1 MPPRKPFRPDKTR
14 DRGHAQ
20 RGSRDTES
28 GRGESHRDNRSQE
41 KKKSW
46 GGRDQ
51 ARSEERPAPARYS
64 AESEDS
70 KPHRAHRRDAEH
82 SRDDTHPGYKAS
94 GGSYWIYGNHAVL
107 AAIDNP
113 QRRIRRLLQANAE
126 SEKSARGGSDRE
138 LPRWE
143 TVDRAILDRV
153 AGRES
158 VHQGIAA
165 QGDPL
170 PETEVEDIAAR
181 AAERP
186 EAKIVILDQVTD
198 PHYAGAILRSAA
210 AFGALA
216 VVLTERNAAPESG
229 VLAKA
234 ASGALEVVPLVR
246 VTNLV
251 RAMEQLKAAGFW
263 CAGLAAEG
271 ERTLAEARLSGR
283 VALCLGAEGAGL
295 RRLTRTHCDLLVR
308 LPTSGPIDHLNVS
321 NAAAVAL
328 NELNRTA

>member
-1 MPPRKPFRPDKTR
+1 LK
-14 DRGHAQ
+14 
-20 RGSRDTES
+20 
-28 GRGESHRDNRSQE
+28 
-41 KKKSW
+41 
-46 GGRDQ
+46 
-51 ARSEERPAPARYS
+51 
-64 AESEDS
+64 SEDS
-70 KPHRAHRRDAEH
+70 KGKREH
-82 SRDDTHPGYKAS
+82 HGRSDEAASGYKAS

-113 QRRIRRLLQANAE
+113 QRQIKRLLQANPDA
-126 SEKSARGGSDRE
+126 EKSVRGAGDRP

-165 QGDPL
+165 QVAPL
-170 PETEVEDIAAR
+170 PETEVEDIAAL

-198 PHYAGAILRSAA
+198 PHNVGAILRSAA

-234 ASGALEVVPLVR
+234 ASGALEIVPLVR
-246 VTNLV
+246 VTNLA

-263 CAGLAAEG
+263 CAGLAAEA

-295 RRLTRTHCDLLVR
+295 RRLTRSHCDLLVK
-308 LPTSGPIDHLNVS
+308 LPTDGPIGHLNVS

-328 NELNRTA
+328 YEFNRAG

>member
-1 MPPRKPFRPDKTR
+1 VQQK
-14 DRGHAQ
+14 
-20 RGSRDTES
+20 
-28 GRGESHRDNRSQE
+28 
-41 KKKSW
+41 
-46 GGRDQ
+46 
-51 ARSEERPAPARYS
+51 YS
-64 AESEDS
+64 SKSEDS
-70 KPHRAHRRDAEH
+70 KGRRDGSGSPDAVA
-82 SRDDTHPGYKAS
+82 TGYKAS

-113 QRRIRRLLQANAE
+113 QRRIRRLLQANPD
-126 SEKSARGGSDRE
+126 SEKAARGGSDRP

-153 AGRES
+153 AGKES

-165 QGDPL
+165 QVDPL
-170 PETEVEDIAAR
+170 PETEVEDIAAL
-181 AAERP
+181 AAEQS

-198 PHYAGAILRSAA
+198 PHNVGAILRSAA

-246 VTNLV
+246 VTNLA
-251 RAMEQLKAAGFW
+251 RAIEQLKAAGFW

-271 ERTLAEARLSGR
+271 ERTLAEARLTGR

-308 LPTSGPIDHLNVS
+308 LPTSGPIGHLNVS
-321 NAAAVAL
+321 NAAAIGL
-328 NELNRTA
+328 YELSRSR

>member
-14 DRGHAQ
+14 DRGRSQHGA
-20 RGSRDTES
+20 RPEES
-28 GRGESHRDNRSQE
+28 DSRDNRSQQRG
-41 KKKSW
+41 KPRGKDRPGNKP
-46 GGRDQ
+46 RQ
-51 ARSEERPAPARYS
+51 EERAAPRKYGS
-64 AESEDS
+64 ESSDS
-70 KPHRAHRRDAEH
+70 KPGFEQNR
-82 SRDDTHPGYKAS
+82 SREDSQPGYKAS
-94 GGSYWIYGNHAVL
+94 GTSYWIYGNHAVL
-107 AAIDNP
+107 AALDNP
-113 QRRIRRLLQANAE
+113 QRRIRRLLQVNPDAE
-126 SEKSARGGSDRE
+126 KAARGGSDRP

-143 TVDRAILDRV
+143 TVDRGILDRV

-165 QGDPL
+165 QVEPL
-170 PETEVEDIAAR
+170 PEIDVEDIAAS
-181 AAERP
+181 AADRP

-198 PHYAGAILRSAA
+198 PHNVGAILRSAA

-216 VVLTERNAAPESG
+216 VLLTERNAAPESG

-234 ASGALEVVPLVR
+234 ASGALEIVPLVR
-246 VTNLV
+246 VTNLA

-295 RRLTRTHCDLLVR
+295 RRLTRTHCDLLVK
-308 LPTSGPIDHLNVS
+308 LPTKGPIDHLNVS

-328 NELNRTA
+328 YELNRGG

>member
-1 MPPRKPFRPDKTR
+1 MPPRKPFRPDKNR
-14 DRGHAQ
+14 DRGRFPH
-20 RGSRDTES
+20 GSRDLES
-28 GRGESHRDNRSQE
+28 PGRDNRSQDR
-41 KKKSW
+41 KKPRE
-46 GGRDQ
+46 RDRLRADEQ
-51 ARSEERPAPARYS
+51 PAPRRYS
-64 AESEDS
+64 LESVDS
-70 KPHRAHRRDAEH
+70 KGRRARHGSADEAAA
-82 SRDDTHPGYKAS
+82 GYKAG

-113 QRRIRRLLQANAE
+113 RRRIRRLLQASAE
-126 SEKSARGGSDRE
+126 AEKSARGGGDRP

-143 TVDRAILDRV
+143 TVDRGILDRV

-165 QGDPL
+165 QVDSL
-170 PETEVEDIAAR
+170 LETEVEDIAAQ
-181 AAERP
+181 AADRP

-198 PHYAGAILRSAA
+198 PHNVGAILRSAA

-234 ASGALEVVPLVR
+234 ASGALELVPLVR
-246 VTNLV
+246 VINLA

-263 CAGLAAEG
+263 CAGLAAEA
-271 ERTLAEARLSGR
+271 ERTLAQARLSGR
-283 VALCLGAEGAGL
+283 IALCLGAEGAGL
-295 RRLTRTHCDLLVR
+295 RRLTRTHCDLLVK

-328 NELNRTA
+328 YELNRAG

>member
-1 MPPRKPFRPDKTR
+1 MPPRKPFRPDKNR
-14 DRGHAQ
+14 DPGRFTH
-20 RGSRDTES
+20 GSRDEKS
-28 GRGESHRDNRSQE
+28 GHRDNRSQRG
-41 KKKSW
+41 KKSW
-46 GGRDQ
+46 
-51 ARSEERPAPARYS
+51 SKERPAREERATPPRYS
-64 AESEDS
+64 AESTDS
-70 KPHRAHRRDAEH
+70 KPRFERDPR
-82 SRDDTHPGYKAS
+82 SDDSHAGYKAS
-94 GGSYWIYGNHAVL
+94 GSSYWIYGNHAVL

-113 QRRIRRLLQANAE
+113 QRRIRRLLQVSAE
-126 SEKSARGGSDRE
+126 SEKAARGGGDRP

-143 TVDRAILDRV
+143 TVDRGILDRV

-165 QGDPL
+165 QVDPL
-170 PETEVEDIAAR
+170 PEAEVEDIAAL
-181 AAERP
+181 AADRP

-198 PHYAGAILRSAA
+198 PHNVGAILRSAA

-246 VTNLV
+246 VTNLA

-263 CAGLAAEG
+263 IAGLAAEG
-271 ERTLAEARLSGR
+271 ERSLAEARLTGR
-283 VALCLGAEGAGL
+283 VGLCLGAEGAGL
-295 RRLTRTHCDLLVR
+295 RRLTRTHCDLLVK
-308 LPTSGPIDHLNVS
+308 LPTSGPIGHLNVS

-328 NELNRTA
+328 YELVRV

>member
-1 MPPRKPFRPDKTR
+1 VPDHTR
-14 DRGHAQ
+14 DEAH
-20 RGSRDTES
+20 S
-28 GRGESHRDNRSQE
+28 GF
-41 KKKSW
+41 
-46 GGRDQ
+46 
-51 ARSEERPAPARYS
+51 
-64 AESEDS
+64 
-70 KPHRAHRRDAEH
+70 
-82 SRDDTHPGYKAS
+82 KAS
-94 GGSYWIYGNHAVL
+94 GGSYWIYGNHAVM
-107 AAIDNP
+107 AAVDNP
-113 QRRIRRLLQANAE
+113 KRRIRRLLQASAD
-126 SEKSARGGSDRE
+126 SEKAARGGSDRT

-143 TVDRAILDRV
+143 KVDRAILDRV

-165 QGDPL
+165 EVDPL
-170 PETEVEDIAAR
+170 PETDVEDIAAL
-181 AAERP
+181 AADRP
-186 EAKIVILDQVTD
+186 DAKIVILDQVTD
-198 PHYAGAILRSAA
+198 PHNVGAILRSAA

-246 VTNLV
+246 VTNLA
-251 RAMEQLKAAGFW
+251 RAIEQLKAAGFW

-328 NELNRTA
+328 YELNRIP

>member
-1 MPPRKPFRPDKTR
+1 MPPRKPFRPDKNR
-14 DRGHAQ
+14 DRGRTQH
-20 RGSRDTES
+20 GSQDAES
-28 GRGESHRDNRSQE
+28 GRPENRRDNRSQGR
-41 KKKSW
+41 KKPRE
-46 GGRDQ
+46 RDRP
-51 ARSEERPAPARYS
+51 RSDERASPQRYS

-70 KPHRAHRRDAEH
+70 KPRREQGRSAEEAQ
-82 SRDDTHPGYKAS
+82 SNFKAS

-113 QRRIRRLLQANAE
+113 KRRIRRLLQAHPDAE
-126 SEKSARGGSDRE
+126 KAVRGAGDRS

-165 QGDPL
+165 QVDPL
-170 PETEVEDIAAR
+170 PEIEVEDIAAL
-181 AAERP
+181 AADRP
-186 EAKIVILDQVTD
+186 DAKIVILDQVTD
-198 PHYAGAILRSAA
+198 PHNVGAILRSAA

-246 VTNLV
+246 VTNLA

-263 CAGLAAEG
+263 IAGLAAEG
-271 ERTLAEARLSGR
+271 ERSLAEARLSGR
-283 VALCLGAEGAGL
+283 VGLCLGAEGAGL
-295 RRLTRTHCDLLVR
+295 RRLTRTHCDLLAK
-308 LPTSGPIDHLNVS
+308 LPTSGPIGHLNVS

-328 NELNRTA
+328 YELVRV

>member
-1 MPPRKPFRPDKTR
+1 MPTRKPFRPDKNR
-14 DRGHAQ
+14 DRGRTQHGA
-20 RGSRDTES
+20 RPEES
-28 GRGESHRDNRSQE
+28 GSRDNRSQE
-41 KKKSW
+41 RKKPAGKD
-46 GGRDQ
+46 RPADRPRQ
-51 ARSEERPAPARYS
+51 PERPAPRKYS
-64 AESEDS
+64 SESADS
-70 KPHRAHRRDAEH
+70 KAGFDRNRNREEAQ
-82 SRDDTHPGYKAS
+82 PGYKAS

-113 QRRIRRLLQANAE
+113 QRRIRRLLQANPDAE
-126 SEKSARGGSDRE
+126 KAARGGSDRT
-138 LPRWE
+138 LPAWE
-143 TVDRAILDRV
+143 TVDRTILDRV

-165 QGDPL
+165 QVDPL
-170 PETEVEDIAAR
+170 PEAEVEDIAAQ
-181 AAERP
+181 AADRP

-198 PHYAGAILRSAA
+198 PHNVGAILRSAA

-246 VTNLV
+246 VTNLA

-283 VALCLGAEGAGL
+283 VALCLGAEGSGL
-295 RRLTRTHCDLLVR
+295 RRLTRSHCDLLVK
-308 LPTSGPIDHLNVS
+308 LPTSGPIGHLNVS
-321 NAAAVAL
+321 NAAAIAL
-328 NELNRTA
+328 YELSRNG

>member
-1 MPPRKPFRPDKTR
+1 MPTRKPFRPDKNR
-14 DRGHAQ
+14 DRGRAPHGA
-20 RGSRDTES
+20 RDAES
-28 GRGESHRDNRSQE
+28 GSPGAHRGNRSQD

-46 GGRDQ
+46 GQ
-51 ARSEERPAPARYS
+51 ERPPRDERASPQRYS

-70 KPHRAHRRDAEH
+70 KTRRE
-82 SRDDTHPGYKAS
+82 SRQRNDDIAAGYKAG

-113 QRRIRRLLQANAE
+113 KRRIRRLLQANPDAE
-126 SEKSARGGSDRE
+126 KAARGGSDRP

-143 TVDRAILDRV
+143 TVDRGILDRV

-165 QGDPL
+165 QVDPL
-170 PETEVEDIAAR
+170 PETDIEDIAAL
-181 AAERP
+181 AADRP

-198 PHYAGAILRSAA
+198 PHNVGAILRSAA

-234 ASGALEVVPLVR
+234 ASGALDVVPLVR
-246 VTNLV
+246 VTNLA

-263 CAGLAAEG
+263 IAGLAAEG
-271 ERTLAEARLSGR
+271 ERSLAEARLSGR
-283 VALCLGAEGAGL
+283 VGLCLGAEGAGL
-295 RRLTRTHCDLLVR
+295 RRLTRSHCDLLAK
-308 LPTSGPIDHLNVS
+308 LPTSGPIGHLNVS

-328 NELNRTA
+328 YELSRS

>member
-1 MPPRKPFRPDKTR
+1 MPPRKPFRPDKNR
-14 DRGHAQ
+14 DRGRAPY
-20 RGSRDTES
+20 GSRPRES
-28 GRGESHRDNRSQE
+28 GEDSGRRDNRSQE
-41 KKKSW
+41 RRRPGEKD
-46 GGRDQ
+46 RP
-51 ARSEERPAPARYS
+51 RSEDRAEQPRYS
-64 AESEDS
+64 AELMDS
-70 KPHRAHRRDAEH
+70 KPRFERHP
-82 SRDDTHPGYKAS
+82 SREEAHPGYKAT

-113 QRRIRRLLQANAE
+113 QRRIRRLLQASADA
-126 SEKSARGGSDRE
+126 EKSARGGSERA

-143 TVDRAILDRV
+143 MVDRGILDRV

-165 QGDPL
+165 QVDPL
-170 PETEVEDIAAR
+170 PETGIDDIAAL
-181 AAERP
+181 AADRP

-198 PHYAGAILRSAA
+198 PHNVGAILRSAA

-216 VVLTERNAAPESG
+216 VILTERNAAPESG

-246 VTNLV
+246 VTNLA
-251 RAMEQLKAAGFW
+251 RAMEQLKEAGFW
-263 CAGLAAEG
+263 IAGLAAEG

-283 VALCLGAEGAGL
+283 VGLCLGAEGAGL
-295 RRLTRTHCDLLVR
+295 RRLTRQHCDLLVR
-308 LPTSGPIDHLNVS
+308 LPTAGPIDHLNVS

-328 NELNRTA
+328 YELSRG